1 MWQSIASIYAHFL
14 MHAFSMSIRCKEAVL
29 VCMHVHVCIICLM
42 RSVISDHST
51 SCIQHYLN
59 CCQQYYY
66 HIVLCAAHFGLLMAA
81 ILNSAVARVWLSF
94 YCCAITNKVASCCFS
109 QCHIWRLNLFV
120 LHTVVNCCLI
130 CLPLAGFCICDIRPK
145 CDVWLQYVFM
155 LVHVICTII
164 CKCKCMI
171 L

>member
-1 MWQSIASIYAHFL
+1 MKSFYFKSVQMWQSIASIYAHFL

-109 QCHIWRLNLFV
+109 HLLAVSYLAIEFVCSSHCSKLLSHLFAISWF
-120 LHTVVNCCLI
+120 LYL
-130 CLPLAGFCICDIRPK
+130 
-145 CDVWLQYVFM
+145 WY
-155 LVHVICTII
+155 
-164 CKCKCMI
+164 
-171 L
+171 

>member
-1 MWQSIASIYAHFL
+1 MKSFYFKSVQMWQSIASIYAYFL
-14 MHAFSMSIRCKEAVL
+14 MHAFSMSIRCKETVL

-109 QCHIWRLNLFV
+109 HLIAVSYLAIEFVCSSHCSKLLSHLFAISWF
-120 LHTVVNCCLI
+120 LYL
-130 CLPLAGFCICDIRPK
+130 
-145 CDVWLQYVFM
+145 WY
-155 LVHVICTII
+155 
-164 CKCKCMI
+164 
-171 L
+171 